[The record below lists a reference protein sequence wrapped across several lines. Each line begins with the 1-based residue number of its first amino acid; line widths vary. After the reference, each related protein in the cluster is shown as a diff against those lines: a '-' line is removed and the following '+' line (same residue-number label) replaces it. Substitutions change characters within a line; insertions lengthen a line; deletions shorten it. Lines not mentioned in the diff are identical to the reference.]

1 MVQFPLMADNS
12 PVDTAKTPS
21 LTLEEILQL
30 TRDYH
35 ELLNQ
40 AFPIRSD
47 RERVFARTLK
57 LMEELGEFANE
68 LLTKVGLQRQTK
80 IDAFAQEKLEDEF
93 GDVVATVLLLGAE
106 LDIDIAEVMKRKF
119 ALAFE
124 RMQNELELQEK

>member
-1 MVQFPLMADNS
+1 MADNS

-47 RERVFARTLK
+47 HERVFARTLK

>member
-1 MVQFPLMADNS
+1 MVQLPLMSD
-12 PVDTAKTPS
+12 PQKIDTQD

-40 AFPIRSD
+40 AFPIESD

-80 IDAFAQEKLEDEF
+80 IDAYAQEKLEDEF

-106 LDIDIAEVMKRKF
+106 LDIDIADVMRRKF
-119 ALAFE
+119 AFSFE
-124 RMQNELELQEK
+124 RMQNEIELQEK

>member
-1 MVQFPLMADNS
+1 MAPMSDAQKI
-12 PVDTAKTPS
+12 DTQS
-21 LTLEEILQL
+21 LSLEEILQL

-40 AFPIRSD
+40 AFPIESD

-124 RMQNELELQEK
+124 RMQNEIELQEK